1 MLERQMQEMG
11 ELPERVTGLESQIL
25 QLRHEMHGEFS
36 AVRSEFRGELAGA
49 VTTLRGEIAGAVTTL
64 VQAIADTN
72 THMRALHEDAL
83 NRIAT
88 LGEGRRRP
96 KKR

>member
-1 MLERQMQEMG
+1 MLERQMQEMR

-49 VTTLRGEIAGAVTTL
+49 VTTL